1 LNASASWQVNKK
13 VHLSIFQ
20 RIAGKRYEP
29 IFDSAPVKL
38 DPYATTDLFGEYQLG
53 KQIRIYGALKNMW
66 NEQYQEVLGF
76 ATRGRNYLVGLRL
89 KLN

>member
-1 LNASASWQVNKK
+1 
-13 VHLSIFQ
+13 
-20 RIAGKRYEP
+20 
-29 IFDSAPVKL
+29 VKL

-53 KQIRIYGALKNMW
+53 KNIRIYGALKNMW